1 MKSWLLNYGC
11 KCEGLPS
18 PKHLSVHWKDWW
30 SWNSSTL
37 ATSREE
43 LTHWRRPWC
52 WERLKAGEGDDRGWD
67 GWMASPTH
75 WIWVGVNSGSWW
87 WTGRPG
93 VLQSM
98 GSQRVRHDWAAV
110 LSWTEDGC
118 TLGFPGG
125 SDGKESAC
133 SAEEPGSIPGSGR
146 SSGEGNSN
154 PLQYCCLENS
164 MDREAWWATVHG
176 VAKCQTWL
184 NMHTHTGQMSDG

>member
-176 VAKCQTWL
+176 VAKSQTWL

>member
-52 WERLKAGEGDDRGWD
+52 WERLKAGEGDDRRWD

-176 VAKCQTWL
+176 VAKSQTWL

>member
-1 MKSWLLNYGC
+1 MKPWLLNYGC

-37 ATSREE
+37 ATWCKE
-43 LTHWRRPWC
+43 LTHWKRPWC
-52 WERLKAGEGDDRGWD
+52 WERLKSGEGDDRGWD

-75 WIWVGVNSGSWW
+75 WIWVGVNYGSGW

-98 GSQRVRHDWAAV
+98 GSRRVRHDWAAV
-110 LSWTEDGC
+110 LSWSEDGC

-133 SAEEPGSIPGSGR
+133 SAGEPGSIPGLGR
-146 SSGEGNSN
+146 SSGEGNGNS
-154 PLQYCCLENS
+154 LQYSCLENS

-176 VAKCQTWL
+176 VAKSQTWL
-184 NMHTHTGQMSDG
+184 NMHRHTG

>member
-1 MKSWLLNYGC
+1 MKPWLLNYGC

-37 ATSREE
+37 ATSHEE

-146 SSGEGNSN
+146 SSGEGNGN

-176 VAKCQTWL
+176 VAKSQTWL